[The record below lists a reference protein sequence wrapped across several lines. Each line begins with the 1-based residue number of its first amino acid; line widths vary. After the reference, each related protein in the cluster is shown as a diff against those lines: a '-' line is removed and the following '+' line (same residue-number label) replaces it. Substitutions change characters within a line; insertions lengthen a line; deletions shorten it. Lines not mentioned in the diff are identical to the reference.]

1 MVDAAKFVT
10 EWQKAENIQA
20 LVKKFGMG
28 HSALSGRATNYRKKG
43 IELKKFAGGR
53 GSAPQ
58 LDIEGLNKLAKANGP
73 ADAHKKRK
81 KIAAKSVKKAK

>member
-43 IELKKFAGGR
+43 IELKKFAGGKH
-53 GSAPQ
+53 GVQ